1 MNEFSRKLGNA
12 FRIFNNYIVTNSR
25 LIIRNVIIF
34 VLLCA
39 IVLIGVSFLVF
50 TIIRQGPPEV
60 AVPMVTEE
68 DLLDGLLILQKKNL
82 GVLIDP
88 RYFSNHEKNII
99 VEQEPRPGSIV
110 REGKSVKLVVS
121 KGPIISIVEDY
132 TGKTVPFVQN
142 RLQEILSFQGK
153 TVRIGTITSVSS
165 EEPPGTI
172 VGQHPQ
178 PNTPI
183 TNVEKID
190 LVVSKGR
197 EVQAIKVQDY
207 TGRNVDE
214 VMEMLALRG
223 ILVEVLPEDVNDPAQ
238 SGVIMAQEPEPGA
251 IVQRNEAITL
261 TVGYLPSEQQEERLY
276 ARVLNFDVPA
286 EVEDPESVQVRV
298 EVKDRIGER
307 EIYNQENNAGD
318 SLSIPYKSYSNT
330 TMYIY
335 LDDTLFD
342 IRQVE

>member
-1 MNEFSRKLGNA
+1 
-12 FRIFNNYIVTNSR
+12 
-25 LIIRNVIIF
+25 
-34 VLLCA
+34 
-39 IVLIGVSFLVF
+39 
-50 TIIRQGPPEV
+50 
-60 AVPMVTEE
+60 
-68 DLLDGLLILQKKNL
+68 
-82 GVLIDP
+82 
-88 RYFSNHEKNII
+88 
-99 VEQEPRPGSIV
+99 
-110 REGKSVKLVVS
+110 
-121 KGPIISIVEDY
+121 
-132 TGKTVPFVQN
+132 
-142 RLQEILSFQGK
+142 
-153 TVRIGTITSVSS
+153 
-165 EEPPGTI
+165 